1 VRLHFN
7 NFLSDVT
14 LENIEKAQ
22 LGLGHSFSRNK
33 VMFDPNRQDKPVIQV
48 IALIES
54 FDKDIN
60 TFCMRLKEWYS
71 WHFPELTR
79 IVNDNYIIV
88 GLVSFF
94 ETKENLL
101 EANDKDHDELVDNL
115 NKFVGDEDKCKEIIE
130 AAKISMGIELNDLD
144 IFNIKNFTIRIKRL
158 ISLRQRLL
166 EYLTKRMYTI
176 APNLTSIVGELVGA
190 KLISH
195 SGSLTNLS
203 K

>member
-1 VRLHFN
+1 
-7 NFLSDVT
+7 
-14 LENIEKAQ
+14 
-22 LGLGHSFSRNK
+22 
-33 VMFDPNRQDKPVIQV
+33 
-48 IALIES
+48 
-54 FDKDIN
+54 
-60 TFCMRLKEWYS
+60 
-71 WHFPELTR
+71 
-79 IVNDNYIIV
+79 
-88 GLVSFF
+88 
-94 ETKENLL
+94 
-101 EANDKDHDELVDNL
+101 L